1 MISSKIWLLLYS
13 YSLLLSIKQ
22 YSLSDYCV
30 ESTIIEAD
38 SKYDNTFL
46 CSHIVDN
53 LKILL
58 KMLLVKKKKMLLVSG
73 HKPRNADTTVS

>member
-1 MISSKIWLLLYS
+1 M
-13 YSLLLSIKQ
+13 LSIKQ

-30 ESTIIEAD
+30 ESTITEAD

-58 KMLLVKKKKMLLVSG
+58 KCY
-73 HKPRNADTTVS
+73 